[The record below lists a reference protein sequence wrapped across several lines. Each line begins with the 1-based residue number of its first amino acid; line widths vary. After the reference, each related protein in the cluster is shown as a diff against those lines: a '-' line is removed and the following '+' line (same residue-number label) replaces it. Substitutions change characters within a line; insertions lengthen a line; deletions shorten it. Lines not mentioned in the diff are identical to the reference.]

1 MANEVL
7 TKRRNGMLEYR
18 YVSDDDAA
26 LAFEASVL
34 ADIAE
39 PYKQRFREEIQDQN
53 WIVEFNRQI
62 PESPF
67 KADFVL
73 CTADM
78 AI

>member
-7 TKRRNGMLEYR
+7 TKLRSGMLEYR
-18 YVSDDDAA
+18 YVSDDDVSV
-26 LAFEASVL
+26 AFEAFAL

-39 PYKQRFREEIQDQN
+39 PYKQRFREEIQEQN
-53 WIVEFNRQI
+53 WIVEFNRRI
-62 PESPF
+62 TESPF